1 MYRSRMT
8 DLVVLVL
15 GSVVAL
21 TLAEATLRALRP
33 ARLDVIRYPCVYQ
46 PDPILGFRYT
56 PGAQGLVAGHFE
68 IHNPITL
75 NSLGFYDDEP
85 LPLDEASPRILAVGD
100 SFTAAM
106 NVPRD
111 AVWTAVLEREL
122 RAQGHPMADVVNLG
136 LDGTGTD
143 VHLDLLREYVP
154 RFRPD
159 VIVLAFFGNDILDVL
174 NGRFR
179 RECHRGIVLSYQT
192 DDQRAVL
199 RDRVDAHHERRLRR
213 WFFDHFY
220 IARLLQVA
228 LDPLDPLLIEFLQPS
243 AKEMGLDDAVRRS
256 RRSRLTAA
264 FDGLEEVAR
273 SCHCRLVIAP
283 VPPRSDAEG
292 SARLARKFIGKRSLE
307 ILDLLPDMEL
317 AWKRDGREHADLYF
331 VHDTHLNVY
340 GNRLYG
346 RTLAR
351 LLAPGL

>member
-1 MYRSRMT
+1 MMHRSRLT
-8 DLVVLVL
+8 ELVVL
-15 GSVVAL
+15 GSVLAL
-21 TLAEATLRALRP
+21 FLAEAMLRAVRP

-85 LPLDEASPRILAVGD
+85 LPLGEASPRILALGD

-122 RAQGHPMADVVNLG
+122 RAQGHPKADVVNLG

-143 VHLDLLREYVP
+143 VHLDLLRQYVP
-154 RFRPD
+154 LFRPD
-159 VIVLAFFGNDILDVL
+159 VIVLAFFGNDILDIL
-174 NGRFR
+174 NGRFQ
-179 RECHRGIVLSYQT
+179 RECHRSIVLSYQT
-192 DDQRAVL
+192 DDQRGDL

-213 WFFDHFY
+213 WFFDHSY
-220 IARLLQVA
+220 IARLLQLA

-243 AKEMGLDDAVRRS
+243 AKEMGLNDAVRNSRS
-256 RRSRLTAA
+256 SRVIAA
-264 FDGLEEVAR
+264 FDGLEEIAR
-273 SCHCRLVIAP
+273 SCNCRLVIAP
-283 VPPRSDAEG
+283 VPPRSNAEG
-292 SARLARKFIGKRSLE
+292 SARLARKIIGKRSLE

-317 AWKRDGREHADLYF
+317 ERKRDGREHADLYF
-331 VHDTHLNVY
+331 FHDAHLNVY
-340 GNRLYG
+340 GNQLYG

-351 LLAPGL
+351 RLEPGL